1 MVGAKA
7 ITALFTM
14 LGILLALIGLL
25 IAWMANTGM
34 VQSGV
39 YVSYGLIGLGI
50 ILVFI
55 GLHIFVAGAASL
67 RGR

>member
-25 IAWMANTGM
+25 IAWMANMGM

-39 YVSYGLIGLGI
+39 YVSYGLIGFGI

-55 GLHIFVAGAASL
+55 GLHIFVAGVASL